1 MKRFRGSLPTLT
13 EDNVNKVT
21 DIGYKE
27 AEGEDDVFENMNID
41 EYQGD
46 EGDLSSVSSVFMT
59 DSSNM
64 SESEYDISAGTLAR
78 VSVMKVLMLSSF

>member
-1 MKRFRGSLPTLT
+1 MIPPSVPPPAIRLRNLDLEFRIYHA
-13 EDNVNKVT
+13 DKNVK
-21 DIGYKE
+21 
-27 AEGEDDVFENMNID
+27 NMNID
-41 EYQGD
+41 ENQGD

-78 VSVMKVLMLSSF
+78 VSVMKVLMLSSFCHSH